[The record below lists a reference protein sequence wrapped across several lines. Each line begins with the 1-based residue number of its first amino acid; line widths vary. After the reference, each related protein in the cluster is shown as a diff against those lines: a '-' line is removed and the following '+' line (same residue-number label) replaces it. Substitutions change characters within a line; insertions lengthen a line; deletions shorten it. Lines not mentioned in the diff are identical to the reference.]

1 MSLYRALP
9 LVLPLLATPAL
20 AQESETAAPQAMD
33 TLISARAILTL
44 SLDSAGDIERRTV
57 AYQCDNEQT
66 LSVQYLNAA
75 PNFLALVPV
84 EGESLIFASVLS
96 ASGARY
102 VSGPYEWWS
111 HQGEAT
117 LRDLMGD
124 EDAAPLA
131 TCSEVSNT
139 P

>member
-9 LVLPLLATPAL
+9 LVLSFLATPAL

-33 TLISARAILTL
+33 TLISARASLTL

-75 PNFLALVPV
+75 PNVLSLVPV
-84 EGESLIFASVLS
+84 DGESLIFASAL
-96 ASGARY
+96 
-102 VSGPYEWWS
+102 
-111 HQGEAT
+111 
-117 LRDLMGD
+117 
-124 EDAAPLA
+124 
-131 TCSEVSNT
+131 
-139 P
+139 